1 MDKKKQRAAKDTV
14 ASGGSS
20 TKGMA
25 QADKA
30 RNNKIYLLDQI
41 GMDDCR
47 PRSGELDKQAPF
59 LQWILVSTYKE
70 DVQQQH

>member
-1 MDKKKQRAAKDTV
+1 MEKKKQRAAKDPV

-59 LQWILVSTYKE
+59 LQWIPVSTKE